1 MSGVD
6 YLKRHGEVTADVPVL
21 SFRDSF
27 MTSLK
32 EFAVAARGTF
42 LWPVKHIYW
51 TATSRGKKHAGSI
64 EEQHSRGRLKNLK
77 FEI

>member
-1 MSGVD
+1 
-6 YLKRHGEVTADVPVL
+6 
-21 SFRDSF
+21 

-32 EFAVAARGTF
+32 EFACAARSTF

-51 TATSRGKKHAGSI
+51 TATSRGRKHAGSI
-64 EEQHSRGRLKNLK
+64 QEQHDRGRLKNFK